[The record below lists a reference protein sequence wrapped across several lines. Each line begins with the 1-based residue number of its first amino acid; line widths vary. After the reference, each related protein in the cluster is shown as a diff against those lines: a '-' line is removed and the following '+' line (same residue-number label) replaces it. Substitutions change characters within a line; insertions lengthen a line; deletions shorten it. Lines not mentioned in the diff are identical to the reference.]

1 MISAPTAV
9 ARPGVQCLTEVLLIG
24 DQALEHAHAGGRSP
38 SLGHLHARC
47 GVDGGEEVGRVGE
60 GNGLVCAEFGD
71 CVVDGALSQTGD
83 GMRAAIDE
91 IG

>member
-24 DQALEHAHAGGRSP
+24 DQALEHAHAGGQVAE
-38 SLGHLHARC
+38 LGHLHARC